1 MRRIKHQ
8 TRKYE
13 YDRDRKAIVQAVHV
27 LAGMLKNN
35 AGMSSCRTAFSN
47 VQSGQNH
54 ICIMLA
60 RFVNISQAE
69 IGLAEGCVTPS
80 IIFFSLFWPLV
91 ESQNSSGQLVS

>member
-13 YDRDRKAIVQAVHV
+13 YDWDSKAIVQGVHV
-27 LAGMLKNN
+27 LPDMLKNN

-54 ICIMLA
+54 ISIMLA
-60 RFVNISQAE
+60 RFVNISQPE

-80 IIFFSLFWPLV
+80 IIFFRLFWPQV
-91 ESQNSSGQLVS
+91 EFQNSPSQLVS

>member
-1 MRRIKHQ
+1 MQRIKHQ

-13 YDRDRKAIVQAVHV
+13 YDWNSKAIVQRVHV
-27 LAGMLKNN
+27 LAGMLKND

-54 ICIMLA
+54 IRIMLA

-69 IGLAEGCVTPS
+69 IGLAQGCVTPS
-80 IIFFSLFWPLV
+80 INFFSLFWPQV
-91 ESQNSSGQLVS
+91 ELQNSSRQLVG